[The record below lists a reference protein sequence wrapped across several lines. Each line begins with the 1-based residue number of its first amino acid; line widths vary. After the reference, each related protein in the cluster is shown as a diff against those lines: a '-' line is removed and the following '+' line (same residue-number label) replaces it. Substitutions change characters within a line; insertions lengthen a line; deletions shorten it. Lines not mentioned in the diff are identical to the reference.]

1 MLLAL
6 YIILGTVMGFPEA
19 YQHRII
25 FVTFILVIGILHYP
39 LGGGERTLF
48 KITDAILILCVAVV
62 GIYSATHSE
71 ELYLKSGF
79 STWFEAILCL
89 VFIIAILE
97 VTRRAMGLPLPVLT
111 FLFII
116 YSFYGQYFPEP
127 LTHAGYDIFA
137 FTDVQFLTLNG
148 IFSIPIGASATYIVA
163 FILFGSL
170 FLKTG
175 LADYMFDIAYALF
188 GSRTAGPAK
197 VAVISSGFIGSVS
210 GSAAANVA
218 TTGAVTIPLM
228 KRMGYP
234 PETAGAIEAT
244 ASSGGQFMPPI
255 MGASAFI
262 IAMYLGIPYLKVAAA
277 AAIPAILY
285 YLSVGTSVH
294 ILARKFR
301 LPTMK
306 KEECPPLK
314 QALKKSYSFLPLA
327 IVVAVLISGSTPM
340 LAGFYAIVSV
350 LVIALVDRNLRSN
363 IQTFVD
369 GLYEGVINTLPV
381 ALACASAG
389 IVVGVITLTGLGY
402 MMSSILLSVAKSNL
416 LLLLGLCMVAALVL
430 GMGMTTVGVYVL
442 LAVLVAPALI
452 KLGVVELAA
461 HFFPFYYG
469 IISAITPP
477 VAVASYTAAGIAKS
491 NPFKTSVEALKIGLP
506 AFIIPWFF
514 AIFPGLVLHGSPLD
528 ILVATVITLV
538 ELSII
543 TIAVHG
549 WFRRNLSYL
558 ERAGLIVLFLVIY
571 YLSIISISHLKLV

>member
-1 MLLAL
+1 VL
-6 YIILGTVMGFPEA
+6 GFPEA
-19 YQHRII
+19 YKHRII
-25 FVTFILVIGILHYP
+25 FVTFILIIGILHYP
-39 LGGGERTLF
+39 LKYKDRESSIF
-48 KITDAILILCVAVV
+48 KIIDAILILCVFLA
-62 GIYSATHSE
+62 GTYSAMHSE
-71 ELYLKSGF
+71 ELYLKAGF
-79 STWFEAILCL
+79 ATEFEVILC
-89 VFIIAILE
+89 FIFILTILE
-97 VTRRAMGLPLPVLT
+97 VTRRAMGSPLPVLT
-111 FLFII
+111 VLFII
-116 YSFYGQYFPEP
+116 YSFFGQYFPEP
-127 LTHAGYDIFA
+127 LTHAGYDTFA

-175 LADYMFDIAYALF
+175 LADYMFNIAYALF

-234 PETAGAIEAT
+234 AETAGAIEAT

-262 IAMYLGIPYLKVAAA
+262 IAMYLGIPYLEVAAA

-294 ILARKFR
+294 ILAKKFR

-306 KEECPPLK
+306 KEECPPVRE
-314 QALKKSYSFLPLA
+314 ALKKSYSFLPLI
-327 IVVAVLISGSTPM
+327 IVVVVLITGSTPM
-340 LAGFYAIVSV
+340 LAGFYAILAVC
-350 LVIALVDRNLRSN
+350 VIALLDKKLKFDFK
-363 IQTFVD
+363 TFVD
-369 GLYEGVINTLPV
+369 GLYEGIINTLPV

-402 MMSSILLSVAKSNL
+402 MMSSILLGIAKNNL
-416 LLLLGLCMVAALVL
+416 FLLLGLCMIAALIL

-452 KLGVVELAA
+452 KLGVTEIAA

-477 VAVASYTAAGIAKS
+477 VAVASYTGAGIAKS
-491 NPFKTSVEALKIGLP
+491 DPFKTSIEALKIGLP

-514 AIFPGLVLHGSPLD
+514 AVFPGLVLQGPPINIFIAS
-528 ILVATVITLV
+528 IITFA
-538 ELSII
+538 ELTII
-543 TIAVHG
+543 TIAIHG
-549 WFRRNLSYL
+549 WFKRDLNYFERMGLVILFLITYYFSMSMFVNLNLSQ
-558 ERAGLIVLFLVIY
+558 
-571 YLSIISISHLKLV
+571 